1 MNVVKCTAGHYFD
14 TDAYERCPHCGAA
27 RAVEGEG
34 ISPKVEERRPRHF
47 SSPFGRKPKK
57 EVETSTEIGAT
68 QTEISEPVMGWSGP
82 PTGNFFDEPTEPLS
96 EDGYIPVETNKVFKD
111 VKTLDF
117 WDDVSSGKEIQTE
130 SDDSYDVQEDKKED
144 GFSFDSSDIDIQ
156 ASADDEP
163 EPEKDNKNTSLQEEI
178 RNVSASNDG
187 KTVSYFSAV
196 TASKTSEEKP
206 DNHRAANKTTSSS
219 SDPVVGWLVCV
230 KGIHFGESFCICTG
244 KNSIGRNSDNRIV
257 VWADKTI
264 SRVKHAL
271 IVYEPKKRQFYIQ
284 PGDSSGLTY
293 LNDEYITES
302 KIMKTHDV
310 IELGESK
317 FVFIPLC
324 GDSFS
329 WEDYISK
336 E

>member
-27 RAVEGEG
+27 SVAEGG
-34 ISPKVEERRPRHF
+34 GGFSRVEE
-47 SSPFGRKPKK
+47 KPKRGLPWKPIGKKPRK
-57 EVETSTEIGAT
+57 EPDAT
-68 QTEISEPVMGWSGP
+68 QPEVPISDMGWSGL
-82 PTGNFFDEPTEPLS
+82 PTGNFFDEPTEPLH
-96 EDGYIPVETNKVFKD
+96 EDEYISVEPEKVFKD
-111 VKTLDF
+111 QKTLDF
-117 WDDVSSGKEIQTE
+117 WDDVSSGKEIQ
-130 SDDSYDVQEDKKED
+130 SKNDDNIKQETNEN
-144 GFSFDSSDIDIQ
+144 GFSFDGSDIDIQ
-156 ASADDEP
+156 EPVKDET
-163 EPEKDNKNTSLQEEI
+163 EPEKDNKNISLKEEI
-178 RNVSASNDG
+178 RNASASNDG

-196 TASKTSEEKP
+196 SAVKTNDEKSEGP
-206 DNHRAANKTTSSS
+206 MPANKSASSAN
-219 SDPVVGWLVCV
+219 DPVVGWLVCV
-230 KGIHFGESFCICTG
+230 KGVHFGESFCIGTG

-257 VWADKTI
+257 VWADKTV
-264 SRVKHAL
+264 SRLKHAL
-271 IVYEPKKRQFYIQ
+271 IVYEPKKKQFYLQ

-302 KIMKTHDV
+302 KIMKAHDV

-329 WEDYISK
+329 WEEYISK

>member
-14 TDAYERCPHCGAA
+14 TDVYERCPHCGAA
-27 RAVEGEG
+27 SMAEGGG
-34 ISPKVEERRPRHF
+34 IPQKSETKPQGKF
-47 SSPFGRKPKK
+47 SWMRKKPKN
-57 EVETSTEIGAT
+57 EPEFT
-68 QTEISEPVMGWSGP
+68 QTEKSEPDIGWPGP
-82 PTGNFFDEPTEPLS
+82 PTGNFFDDPTEPLPD
-96 EDGYIPVETNKVFKD
+96 DGYIPVEPDKIFKD
-111 VKTLDF
+111 QKTLDF
-117 WDDVSSGKEIQTE
+117 WDDVSSGKEIQTTT
-130 SDDSYDVQEDKKED
+130 DDDDVEKENEEN
-144 GFSFDSSDIDIQ
+144 GFSFDSSGIDTQ
-156 ASADDEP
+156 EPVDEKMKP
-163 EPEKDNKNTSLQEEI
+163 QEEKKPTELQETI
-178 RNVSASNDG
+178 RNASASNDG

-196 TASKTSEEKP
+196 TAAKTSEEKK
-206 DNHRAANKTTSSS
+206 DNHPAVNKSTSSA

-230 KGIHFGESFCICTG
+230 KGVHFGESFYIGTG

-271 IVYEPKKRQFYIQ
+271 IVYEPKKKQFYLQ

-302 KIMKTHDV
+302 KIMKAHDV

>member
-14 TDAYERCPHCGAA
+14 TDAYERCPHCGAVSVA
-27 RAVEGEG
+27 DGGGAF
-34 ISPKVEERRPRHF
+34 PKTEEKPR
-47 SSPFGRKPKK
+47 GRFPWKPIGKK
-57 EVETSTEIGAT
+57 PRKEPEIT
-68 QTEISEPVMGWSGP
+68 QTEISEPDIGWIAP
-82 PTGNFFDEPTEPLS
+82 PIGNSFDGPTEPLP
-96 EDGYIPVETNKVFKD
+96 EDGHIPVESGKIFND
-111 VKTLDF
+111 QKTLDF
-117 WDDVSSGKEIQTE
+117 WDDVSSGKEIK
-130 SDDSYDVQEDKKED
+130 SKNDDDVKEETNEGGSSLD
-144 GFSFDSSDIDIQ
+144 ISDIDIQ
-156 ASADDEP
+156 VAAEDEP
-163 EPEKDNKNTSLQEEI
+163 ESIKNNENTSLQEEI

-187 KTVSYFSAV
+187 KTMSYFSM
-196 TASKTSEEKP
+196 ASAAKTNNETS
-206 DNHRAANKTTSSS
+206 DNLSVANKNISSAN
-219 SDPVVGWLVCV
+219 DPVVGWLVCV
-230 KGIHFGESFCICTG
+230 KGVHFGESFCIGTG

-257 VWADKTI
+257 VWADKTV

-271 IVYEPKKRQFYIQ
+271 IVYEPKKKQFYLQ

-302 KIMKTHDV
+302 KIMKNHDV

>member
-27 RAVEGEG
+27 SVAEGG
-34 ISPKVEERRPRHF
+34 GDFSRSEE
-47 SSPFGRKPKK
+47 KPKK
-57 EVETSTEIGAT
+57 GFSWKPIGKKPRKEPEFT
-68 QTEISEPVMGWSGP
+68 QTEKTELDMGWPGP
-82 PTGNFFDEPTEPLS
+82 PTGNFFDAQTEPLPDD
-96 EDGYIPVETNKVFKD
+96 EYIPVEPEKIFKD
-111 VKTLDF
+111 QKTLDF
-117 WDDVSSGKEIQTE
+117 WDDVSSGKELQ
-130 SDDSYDVQEDKKED
+130 SKNDDDDVKKENKEN
-144 GFSFDSSDIDIQ
+144 GFSFDSTGIEEQ
-156 ASADDEP
+156 EQVDDESDP
-163 EPEKDNKNTSLQEEI
+163 QKEKKTTELQKTI
-178 RNVSASNDG
+178 RNASASNDG

-196 TASKTSEEKP
+196 TAAKTSEEKP
-206 DNHRAANKTTSSS
+206 DNHPAANKNTSSA

-230 KGIHFGESFCICTG
+230 KGVHFGESFCIGTG

-257 VWADKTI
+257 VWADKTV

-271 IVYEPKKRQFYIQ
+271 IVYEPKKKQFYLQ

-302 KIMKTHDV
+302 KIMKAHDV
-310 IELGESK
+310 VELGESK

-324 GDSFS
+324 GDNFS
-329 WEDYISK
+329 WEDYLSK

>member
-27 RAVEGEG
+27 SVAEGG
-34 ISPKVEERRPRHF
+34 GHASTVEEKPKGKF
-47 SSPFGRKPKK
+47 PWKPIGRKPRK
-57 EVETSTEIGAT
+57 EPEIT
-68 QTEISEPVMGWSGP
+68 KTDMPVIGWPDPNDANS
-82 PTGNFFDEPTEPLS
+82 NIDYFDVPTEPLPDKDD
-96 EDGYIPVETNKVFKD
+96 EHMPVEPEKVFED
-111 VKTLDF
+111 KTLDF
-117 WDDVSSGKEIQTE
+117 WTDVSSGKEIQPIAA
-130 SDDSYDVQEDKKED
+130 DDNEEEENKNS
-144 GFSFDSSDIDIQ
+144 GFSFDSTGIEEQAQVDDESEPQKEKKTTELQETIRN
-156 ASADDEP
+156 ASA
-163 EPEKDNKNTSLQEEI
+163 S
-178 RNVSASNDG
+178 SDG

-196 TASKTSEEKP
+196 TAAKTSDEKP
-206 DNHRAANKTTSSS
+206 DNHPAANKNTSSA

-230 KGIHFGESFCICTG
+230 KGVHFGESFCIGTG

-257 VWADKTI
+257 VRADKTV

-271 IVYEPKKRQFYIQ
+271 IVYEPKKKQFYLQ

-302 KIMKTHDV
+302 KIMKAHDV
-310 IELGESK
+310 VELGESK

-324 GDSFS
+324 GDNFS
-329 WEDYISK
+329 WEDYLSK